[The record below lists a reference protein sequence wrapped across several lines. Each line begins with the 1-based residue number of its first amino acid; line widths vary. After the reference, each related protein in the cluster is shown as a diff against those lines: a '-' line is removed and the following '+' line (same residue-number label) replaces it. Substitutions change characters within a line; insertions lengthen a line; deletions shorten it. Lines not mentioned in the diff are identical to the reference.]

1 MCGAKK
7 VKSVHNCKK
16 KDILGEHPVKR
27 AFMDDSEM
35 FGQQNSDFLDHHLWC
50 QRAPR

>member
-1 MCGAKK
+1 MWGAKK

-16 KDILGEHPVKR
+16 KDIWGEHPVKR

-35 FGQQNSDFLDHHLWC
+35 FG
-50 QRAPR
+50 